1 MVDSA
6 ADVGTDP
13 GSGAVIAVKARRCQV
28 QLAVEVDR
36 DAPAYRVLD
45 TRHLHRLGR
54 GQGLR
59 TDWQNKHPQQEREQA
74 GHCSIRPS
82 CLQSRVCIELA

>member
-36 DAPAYRVLD
+36 DAPRVSGPRYEALASARAWTGPAHGLAERAPPAG
-45 TRHLHRLGR
+45 TR
-54 GQGLR
+54 
-59 TDWQNKHPQQEREQA
+59 A
-74 GHCSIRPS
+74 GGSLFDSP
-82 CLQSRVCIELA
+82 ELLAIKGVY